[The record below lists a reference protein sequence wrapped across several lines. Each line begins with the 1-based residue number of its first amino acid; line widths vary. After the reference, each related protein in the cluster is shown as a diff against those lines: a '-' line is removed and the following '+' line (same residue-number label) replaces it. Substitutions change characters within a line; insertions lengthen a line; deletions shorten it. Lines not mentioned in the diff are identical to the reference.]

1 QQVRVDIE
9 TARLLKAAFD
19 DLAAADVA
27 PDPTPLAELRTQ
39 LDAGVFTSI
48 GAVNDVL
55 ADLRARL
62 VAATDDEARSG
73 LRSLIGDFEA
83 LGTTLRDGVGDDGL
97 TDQERAA
104 QAREAEQRAR
114 EAQQTRKRQ
123 AREALDAQRQAAEAR
138 AQLLAEERRAEIEA
152 TQDGLE
158 RRVALIDLE
167 YDERL
172 RRERIR
178 VAEQIQQQE
187 ALIEQATT
195 EQVRTQAR
203 ANLAAFRA
211 QEAQLDALYGEG
223 GAARQLEIAAVLD
236 LDVDLDEVV
245 GRAERAGQAVS
256 DSVRAQLA
264 LIDDEVDTFIEG
276 LSSDSDVIAAELQA
290 SVLDSIDEIDFALA
304 ALNAAFESA
313 TTDQARAQIQQLI
326 DALRQLRGEMEGA
339 AQGGLDLSGTFRSG
353 VADGIAVFASTL
365 GEALAGTESFA
376 EIPKA
381 LLSTLAGLAVQI
393 GQQLIAF
400 GTASLALRSLLT
412 NPFAAIAAGA
422 ALIALGAAA
431 QASIRGT
438 LRNGQAGTPPST
450 SGPSIPDEAVP
461 LGGAG
466 LLDRPGADASSA
478 GVTARN
484 RGGRVSRGRPYL
496 VGDRKASDPRGAIV
510 PGVTE
515 LFVPNESGFVV
526 PGNTL
531 QTAIDAVRNAA
542 PVGGFQPPGPEVA
555 RMLGGGAS
563 MPAPSVNVAAPA
575 VPAPRV
581 VPMLRGTDLVAVVEY
596 VQERNTTSFGS
607 YSSGGEG

>member
-1 QQVRVDIE
+1 V
-9 TARLLKAAFD
+9 LPGS
-19 DLAAADVA
+19 AAA
-27 PDPTPLAELRTQ
+27 E
-39 LDAGVFTSI
+39 GV
-48 GAVNDVL
+48 
-55 ADLRARL
+55 R
-62 VAATDDEARSG
+62 E
-73 LRSLIGDFEA
+73 
-83 LGTTLRDGVGDDGL
+83 
-97 TDQERAA
+97 
-104 QAREAEQRAR
+104 QARAVLQ
-114 EAQQTRKRQ
+114 AQ
-123 AREALDAQRQAAEAR
+123 EQAAEAR
-138 AQLLAEERRAEIEA
+138 AQLLAEERRAEIKA
-152 TQDGLE
+152 TQDGLQ

-172 RRERIR
+172 RRERVR
-178 VAEQIQQQE
+178 VAEQIQQQQT
-187 ALIEQATT
+187 LIEEATT
-195 EQVRTQAR
+195 EQVRAQAR

-223 GAARQLEIAAVLD
+223 GAARQLEISAVLD

-245 GRAERAGQAVS
+245 GRAEQAGQAVS
-256 DSVRAQLA
+256 DSVRAQMA

-290 SVLDSIDEIDFALA
+290 GVLDSIDEIDFALA
-304 ALNAAFESA
+304 GLNAAFESA
-313 TTDQARAQIQQLI
+313 TTDQARTQIQQLI

-400 GTASLALRSLLT
+400 GAASLALRSLLT

-438 LRNGQAGTPPST
+438 LRNGQASTPAST
-450 SGPSIPDEAVP
+450 GGSSIPDEAVP

-466 LLDRPGADASSA
+466 LLDQPG
-478 GVTARN
+478 GVTPRN

-515 LFVPNESGFVV
+515 LFVPDESGFVV

-531 QTAIDAVRNAA
+531 QTAIDAVRAAA

-563 MPAPSVNVAAPA
+563 MPAPSVNVTAPSI
-575 VPAPRV
+575 PAPRV
-581 VPMLRGTDLVAVVEY
+581 VPMLRGTELVALVEY
-596 VQERNTTSFGS
+596 VQERNGTSFGS